1 MPTGLFLSSSTTAM
15 TTIGKKD
22 HPHRVAGTVVRRSTV
37 TYALLCFLGVCGL
50 ISCAWLGYV
59 VGSQVHLDEEI
70 KLLLQPS
77 EGTTLHRRGSGLGGH
92 RNAVAIRHGDH
103 RRRQQQRQQHHPST
117 SEQDELKWRTIPDGW
132 DHFTFSE
139 IRHHFNC
146 QEHAKDQNKPF
157 PSLDEWTF
165 IRKQMKLLVDQRLNL
180 DDPVPPTQGYSLGN
194 TGGPPPYYPQRSEGK
209 GRGLFASRDIKK
221 GELVQDGPNSYIVFP
236 DAMSFRRLVFA
247 LPRKSGCDI
256 TEWAWH
262 QQLSPTGPLTMLV
275 DANIAAFMNSSDDP
289 NVAPKTDTE
298 TRFYAVRD
306 IKKDEEILQDYNLFE
321 TNWVKVGLEKKR
333 RRTNKY

>member
-1 MPTGLFLSSSTTAM
+1 MPTGLVPSSSTTAM
-15 TTIGKKD
+15 TSIGKKY
-22 HPHRVAGTVVRRSTV
+22 HRVAGTVVRRSTV

-50 ISCAWLGYV
+50 ISCALLGYV

-70 KLLLQPS
+70 KLLLHPS
-77 EGTTLHRRGSGLGGH
+77 DGTTLHRRGRGLGLGGH
-92 RNAVAIRHGDH
+92 RNAVAMRHEDH
-103 RRRQQQRQQHHPST
+103 RRQKQQQQQQQNASDTT
-117 SEQDELKWRTIPDGW
+117 SEQDELKFPDGW
-132 DHFTFSE
+132 EHFTFSE
-139 IRHHFNC
+139 IRNHFNC

-157 PSLDEWTF
+157 PSLDEWNF

-180 DDPVPPTQGYSLGN
+180 DDPVPPTQGSSLGN
-194 TGGPPPYYPQRSEGK
+194 TGGPPPYYPKRSEGK

-262 QQLSPTGPLTMLV
+262 QQLSPTGPLTILV
-275 DANIAAFMNSSDDP
+275 DANIAALMNSSDDP

-333 RRTNKY
+333 RRANK